1 MSNLTQ
7 EQILEIQ
14 KSLKKSIDLF
24 YNQLDNKYIQRIRD
38 LEQEIDIIRSE
49 IYKLKRELQNKGVM

>member
-14 KSLKKSIDLF
+14 KSLKESIDLF
-24 YNQLDNKYIQRIRD
+24 YNKLELKVMLRIRD
-38 LEQEIDIIRSE
+38 LEQEINIMRSE
-49 IYKLKRELQNKGVM
+49 IAKLRRELQNKGVM